1 MSAQAIGEAYKI
13 VHKFINAL
21 EMINVWVGS
30 ILNAKLD
37 TRINYVANVIKM
49 LLTDFNMEE

>member
-13 VHKFINAL
+13 VYKYINAL
-21 EMINVWVGS
+21 EVINVWVGS

-37 TRINYVANVIKM
+37 TRINYAANVIKM